1 MSIEQ
6 SQENLFKLC
15 NAKDYKSAILQE
27 LENEKKD
34 KDRRYRQIKNTKFQ
48 ERWCETL
55 NQASPIK

>member
-1 MSIEQ
+1 
-6 SQENLFKLC
+6 
-15 NAKDYKSAILQE
+15 LQE